1 MSGVNMEI
9 DEQLENNIIELN
21 NKRKA
26 KQITKEETKQLKKLL
41 QKKKALNREVR
52 EPETPEE
59 KKERK
64 KRKLDYER
72 IATQYYSLK
81 DKKRRMKRELQTV
94 KDDIALLRTDFPTFI
109 GRIENDIQY
118 KSNKRNLDYGLK
130 DLRNKVEKLEKV
142 ETLNE
147 QGNNELKNL
156 RKKIKSM
163 TKEEENLETFRLF
176 ESELGE
182 GSEDKKGKK
191 KVDI

>member
-81 DKKRRMKRELQTV
+81 DKKRRMKRKLQTV